1 MPDPTKILP
10 ATSVRLKINGLLTAF
25 MAMLW
30 LTLAQAQPVPQL
42 TGTWRGSLIAAQ
54 MDPLE
59 VVLHIQSSPTGS
71 TAGYSATLDIP
82 AQFRSGLPV
91 ASISL
96 NGNNLLVSMPALDA
110 EFYGS
115 LVFDEQGSHVIAL
128 NGDWSQSGEYVPLRL
143 QRSN

>member
-30 LTLAQAQPVPQL
+30 LTFAQAQPVPQL

>member
-10 ATSVRLKINGLLTAF
+10 TTSARLKMIGLLTAF

-30 LTLAQAQPVPQL
+30 VTFAQAQTDPQL

-71 TAGYSATLDIP
+71 TASYSASLDIP

-115 LVFDEQGSHVIAL
+115 LVFDAQGEQVIAL

-143 QRSN
+143 ERSN

>member
-1 MPDPTKILP
+1 MPDPTKILL
-10 ATSVRLKINGLLTAF
+10 ATRARLKINPVLTAL
-25 MAMLW
+25 MALLW
-30 LTLAQAQPVPQL
+30 MTFTHAQHDPQL

-54 MDPLE
+54 MEPLE
-59 VVLHIQSSPTGS
+59 VVLHIQSSPAGS
-71 TAGYSATLDIP
+71 PAGYSASLDIP

-115 LVFDEQGSHVIAL
+115 LVFDEQGNHVVAL

>member
-10 ATSVRLKINGLLTAF
+10 TTSARLKMIGLLTAF

-30 LTLAQAQPVPQL
+30 VTFAQAQTDPQL

>member
-10 ATSVRLKINGLLTAF
+10 TTSARLRMIGLLTAF

-30 LTLAQAQPVPQL
+30 VTLAQAQTDPQL
-42 TGTWRGSLIAAQ
+42 TGIWRGSLIAAQ

-71 TAGYSATLDIP
+71 TAGYSASLDIP

-115 LVFDEQGSHVIAL
+115 LVFDAQGEQVIAL

-143 QRSN
+143 ERSN

>member
-1 MPDPTKILP
+1 MPDPTKTLP
-10 ATSVRLKINGLLTAF
+10 ATRARLKINPVLTTVL
-25 MAMLW
+25 AMLW
-30 LTLAQAQPVPQL
+30 LTFTHAQPDPQL

-59 VVLHIQSSPTGS
+59 VVLHIQFSPTGS

-115 LVFDEQGSHVIAL
+115 FVFDEQGSHVVAL

>member
-10 ATSVRLKINGLLTAF
+10 TTSARLRMIGLLTAF

-30 LTLAQAQPVPQL
+30 VTLAQAQTDPQL
-42 TGTWRGSLIAAQ
+42 TGIWRGSLIAAQ

-71 TAGYSATLDIP
+71 TAGYSASLDIP
-82 AQFRSGLPV
+82 AQFRNGLPV

-115 LVFDEQGSHVIAL
+115 LVFDAQGEQVIAL

-143 QRSN
+143 ERSN